1 MQVMTHVLP
10 LEFEGSHAVGEE
22 ATVTCGMSTE
32 MKKRYITT
40 STAAELNAETG
51 NPEELIRRDVLADLS
66 SELMLTFP

>member
-10 LEFEGSHAVGEE
+10 LEFGGSHAVGED

-40 STAAELNAETG
+40 TSSTAAELKT
-51 NPEELIRRDVLADLS
+51 PVWLRVRREATQRNS
-66 SELMLTFP
+66 

>member
-10 LEFEGSHAVGEE
+10 LEFGGSHAVGED

-40 STAAELNAETG
+40 TSSSTAELKT
-51 NPEELIRRDVLADLS
+51 PVWLRVRREATQRNS
-66 SELMLTFP
+66 